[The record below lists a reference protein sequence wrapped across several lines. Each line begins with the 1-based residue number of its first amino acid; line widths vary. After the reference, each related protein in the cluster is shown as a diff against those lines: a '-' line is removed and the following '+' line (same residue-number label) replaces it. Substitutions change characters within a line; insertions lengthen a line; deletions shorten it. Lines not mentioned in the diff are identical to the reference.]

1 MMERPAIP
9 GLFVLRRPAMLRFCL
24 PVLALLATTAPA
36 WAQVDLL
43 PEIRAGVFARDAG
56 ADLFDGGRI
65 EDANVELLFA
75 PGWGQLG
82 LLGEIRPHIGA
93 TLNTAGH
100 ESLVYAGASWT
111 VHVPVLPVW
120 GEASLGAALHNG
132 EWLDGDAPQRWG
144 CTALLRASASVGVN
158 VLPGAAVM
166 LTAEHLTDGGAC
178 SGPDEGVTNV
188 GVRAALRF

>member
-1 MMERPAIP
+1 MIRT
-9 GLFVLRRPAMLRFCL
+9 LL
-24 PVLALLATTAPA
+24 LLATFLATTGLA

-56 ADLFDGGRI
+56 AELLDGARI

-75 PGWGQLG
+75 PEWGQLG
-82 LLGEIRPHIGA
+82 LLGEIRPHLGA

-111 VHVPVLPVW
+111 VHLPVLPVW
-120 GEASLGAALHNG
+120 AEASLGAAVHNG
-132 EWLDGDAPQRWG
+132 AWLEGEVPQQWG
-144 CTALLRASASVGVN
+144 CAALLRASGSVGVN

-178 SGPDEGVTNV
+178 GGPAEGLTNL